1 MVLLLVLVQFVR
13 QKNPSWENFSGLIQ
27 AMILMTIMLL
37 SMQLAR
43 EKWERLAI
51 ALVAK
56 VRQSFKGLF
65 K

>member
-1 MVLLLVLVQFVR
+1 MVLLLALVQFVR

-27 AMILMTIMLL
+27 AMVLMAIALL

-43 EKWERLAI
+43 EKRERLAI
-51 ALVAK
+51 APVAT
-56 VRQSFKGLF
+56 VRQSFKDLF